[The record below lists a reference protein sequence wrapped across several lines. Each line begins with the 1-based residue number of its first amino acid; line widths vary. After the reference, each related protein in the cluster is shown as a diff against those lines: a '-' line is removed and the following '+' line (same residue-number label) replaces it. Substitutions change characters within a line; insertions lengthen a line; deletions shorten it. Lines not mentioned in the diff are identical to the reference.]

1 MEIMSLSLRFRYCGI
16 FMFVAAE
23 NLHFLQGGE
32 ARSRSAG
39 GRGRGGGSSTCER
52 KRVGVGR
59 TSSLRRGV
67 GRGGSFK
74 EENAAGPVSVHV
86 KQVFIVI
93 RYMHIKSGW
102 FKV

>member
-1 MEIMSLSLRFRYCGI
+1 MEIMSLSLRSRYCEI
-16 FMFVAAE
+16 FLLAADE
-23 NLHFLQGGE
+23 HFLKGGE

-86 KQVFIVI
+86 KQVFASDCYKI
-93 RYMHIKSGW
+93 YAH
-102 FKV
+102 

>member
-1 MEIMSLSLRFRYCGI
+1 MEIMSLSLRSRYCEI
-16 FMFVAAE
+16 FMFAADE
-23 NLHFLQGGE
+23 NLHFQGGE

-86 KQVFIVI
+86 KQVFASDCYKIFI
-93 RYMHIKSGW
+93 H
-102 FKV
+102 